1 MATIRGADYPERL
14 HYDIENQV
22 WYEALADGALRA
34 GLTPFAIAFA
44 GEVLVFTPKR
54 VGRDFEKGRGFATLE
69 GGKWVGSVRAA
80 FGGVVVAVNEE
91 LIARPRLLAEDAFGA
106 GWMMVVRPRDEDWR
120 AGLVTGPAIADA
132 LEAWFANAEMPP
144 PRQD

>member
-1 MATIRGADYPERL
+1 MIS
-14 HYDIENQV
+14 
-22 WYEALADGALRA
+22 RA
-34 GLTPFAIAFA
+34 
-44 GEVLVFTPKR
+44 
-54 VGRDFEKGRGFATLE
+54 
-69 GGKWVGSVRAA
+69 S
-80 FGGVVVAVNEE
+80 
-91 LIARPRLLAEDAFGA
+91 RPRLLAEDAFGA